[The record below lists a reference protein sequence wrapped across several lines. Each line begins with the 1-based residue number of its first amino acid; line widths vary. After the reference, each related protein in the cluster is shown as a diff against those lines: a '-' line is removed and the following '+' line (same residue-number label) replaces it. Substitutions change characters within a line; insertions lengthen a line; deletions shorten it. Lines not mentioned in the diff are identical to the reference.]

1 VPALRQWYLSAGN
14 FRDAVFAGKGSIMRQ
29 GFWICV
35 AAAALIGGMVAAA
48 PADAAP
54 RCRNTGS
61 FDAWMA
67 AFKKEALSQGISR
80 QTISA
85 ALDGITF
92 DPAIIRRD
100 SGQAVFQQSFLHFA
114 GRMTAA
120 GRYQNGLK
128 QLKAQGPLLAR
139 IEQATGV
146 PPPVV
151 VALWGLESDYGAY
164 KGGKYNIIRSV
175 ATLAYDCRRPEFF
188 REQLMGVLR
197 IVQRGDLRPDQMIG
211 NWAGELGPTQFTPA
225 DYFRHGLDF
234 DGDGRVDM
242 INSLPDALASAA
254 NLMKSFGWQRG
265 QPWLQE
271 VRVPLEMPWQ
281 ESGLDAQHPRSQ
293 WAKWGVTAVKGR
305 LPADNLPASLV
316 LPMGRLGPA
325 FLAYPNF
332 KSYTEWNAA
341 IVYSITAAYFATR
354 LDGAPVVSPGN
365 GKPVVPTTEQ
375 VMDLQRLLIARK
387 FMDGEVDGRAG
398 AMTRAATKKAQVKV
412 GLPADSYP
420 TVELIER
427 LRRTR

>member
-1 VPALRQWYLSAGN
+1 MWRRIFGLKILGLLATLA
-14 FRDAVFAGKGSIMRQ
+14 
-29 GFWICV
+29 V
-35 AAAALIGGMVAAA
+35 AAWPGS
-48 PADAAP
+48 ADAAP

-67 AFKKEALSQGISR
+67 AFKKDAAAQGMTQ

-85 ALDGITF
+85 ALDGVTF

-100 SGQAVFQQSFLHFA
+100 SGQAVFQQSFLQFA

-128 QLKAQGPLLAR
+128 QLKAQAGLLAR
-139 IEQATGV
+139 IEEATGV

-151 VALWGLESDYGAY
+151 VGLWGLESDYGAY

-175 ATLAYDCRRPEFF
+175 ATLAYDCRRPAFF
-188 REQLMGVLR
+188 REQVMGALR

-211 NWAGELGPTQFTPA
+211 NWAGELGPTQFTPN

-254 NLMKSFGWQRG
+254 NLMKSFGWQKG

-271 VRVPLEMPWQ
+271 VRVPLQMPWQ
-281 ESGLDAQHPRSQ
+281 ESGLDIQHPRSQ
-293 WAKWGVTAVKGR
+293 WVKWGVAAVQGR
-305 LPADNLPASLV
+305 LPADNLQASLI

-341 IVYSITAAYFATR
+341 IVYATTAAYFATR
-354 LDGAPVVSPGN
+354 LAGAPVVSPGN
-365 GKPVVPTTEQ
+365 GQPVVPTTEQ
-375 VMDLQRLLIARK
+375 VMELQRLLIAQR
-387 FMDGEVDGRAG
+387 FLTGEVDGRLG
-398 AMTRAATKKAQVKV
+398 AMSRAAVKQAQLKV
-412 GLPADSYP
+412 GLPADAYP
-420 TVELIER
+420 TAELIDR
-427 LRRTR
+427 LRSRR